1 MYNPFF
7 NGGNCVNIADL
18 RLHGI
23 HVFKRFIYGIRQYS
37 FYKRDKYVVKHI
49 IHIVN

>member
-1 MYNPFF
+1 MYSLFF
-7 NGGNCVNIADL
+7 NGGNRVNIADL

-23 HVFKRFIYGIRQYS
+23 HVFKRFIIWIGQYS